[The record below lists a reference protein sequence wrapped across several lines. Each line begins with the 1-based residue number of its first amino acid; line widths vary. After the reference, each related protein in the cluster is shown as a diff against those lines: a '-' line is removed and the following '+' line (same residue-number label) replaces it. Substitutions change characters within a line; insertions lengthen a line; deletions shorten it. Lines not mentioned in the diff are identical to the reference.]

1 MMLMNRQEGPSEG
14 KSNDE
19 AESEVTRASLFRT
32 VEAFE
37 PYFPGKVSVLYG
49 KMNDG
54 EKRRE
59 LGEFK
64 ANRKPIIVSTT
75 VMETGI
81 SVPDV
86 ALMIIRD
93 PECFGASGL
102 HQLRGR
108 LARRGGNAMCLLMSE
123 DLNKLSASSFERL
136 SQFANTNDGYEL
148 AVLDMVN
155 RGAGQFD
162 GSRSE
167 EHTSELQVTN

>member
-1 MMLMNRQEGPSEG
+1 
-14 KSNDE
+14 
-19 AESEVTRASLFRT
+19 
-32 VEAFE
+32 
-37 PYFPGKVSVLYG
+37 
-49 KMNDG
+49 MNDG

-108 LARRGGNAMCLLMSE
+108 LARRGGNAMCLLISE
-123 DLNKLSASSFERL
+123 DLNK
-136 SQFANTNDGYEL
+136 
-148 AVLDMVN
+148 
-155 RGAGQFD
+155 
-162 GSRSE
+162 RSE
-167 EHTSELQVTN
+167 ERRVGKECVSTCRSRWSQYH

>member
-1 MMLMNRQEGPSEG
+1 
-14 KSNDE
+14 
-19 AESEVTRASLFRT
+19 
-32 VEAFE
+32 
-37 PYFPGKVSVLYG
+37 
-49 KMNDG
+49 MNDG

-59 LGEFK
+59 LGEFN

-123 DLNKLSASSFERL
+123 DLKKLSASSFERL
-136 SQFANTNDGYEL
+136 YKFANTNDGYAI
-148 AVLDMVN
+148 AVLDMVKIG
-155 RGAGQFD
+155 RVPGRERVWPVGWM
-162 GSRSE
+162 
-167 EHTSELQVTN
+167 

>member
-1 MMLMNRQEGPSEG
+1 MWKG
-14 KSNDE
+14 
-19 AESEVTRASLFRT
+19 
-32 VEAFE
+32 
-37 PYFPGKVSVLYG
+37 SVLYG
-49 KMNDG
+49 KMKDG
-54 EKRRE
+54 EKRME

-64 ANRKPIIVSTT
+64 GNRNPIIGSTA
-75 VMETGI
+75 VIATGI

-136 SQFANTNDGYEL
+136 SDRKS
-148 AVLDMVN
+148 VV
-155 RGAGQFD
+155 
-162 GSRSE
+162 
-167 EHTSELQVTN
+167 

>member
-1 MMLMNRQEGPSEG
+1 MRISDCSSDVCSSDL
-14 KSNDE
+14 
-19 AESEVTRASLFRT
+19 
-32 VEAFE
+32 
-37 PYFPGKVSVLYG
+37 
-49 KMNDG
+49 
-54 EKRRE
+54 
-59 LGEFK
+59 
-64 ANRKPIIVSTT
+64 
-75 VMETGI
+75 TGI

-162 GSRSE
+162 GSQQSGNQIGRASCRE
-167 EHTSELQVTN
+167 RVCRYV